1 MMTMPQ
7 SSSEADLLVQAEQ
20 AWDQCE
26 EPDWLE
32 AFSHHPKIGDLDAL
46 RSRFNQKEN
55 WASEEQSGALDASE
69 ETLQELAE
77 GNHRYEQKFGFIF
90 IVNATN
96 KTAEEMLEMLRHRMK
111 NTRDL
116 ELRVAAQEQLK
127 ITKIRLQKL
136 FES

>member
-1 MMTMPQ
+1 
-7 SSSEADLLVQAEQ
+7 V
-20 AWDQCE
+20 
-26 EPDWLE
+26 
-32 AFSHHPKIGDLDAL
+32 
-46 RSRFNQKEN
+46 
-55 WASEEQSGALDASE
+55 SEEQAGAIDASE

-90 IVNATN
+90 IVNATG
-96 KTAEEMLEMLRHRMK
+96 KTADEMLEMLRHRIR

-116 ELRVAAQEQLK
+116 ELRIAAQEQLK